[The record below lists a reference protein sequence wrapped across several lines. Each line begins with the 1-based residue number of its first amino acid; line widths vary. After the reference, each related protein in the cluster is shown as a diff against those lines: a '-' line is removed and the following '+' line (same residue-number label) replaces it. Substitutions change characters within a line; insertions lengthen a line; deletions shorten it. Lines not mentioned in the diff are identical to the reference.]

1 MQEYNKQQYVD
12 ILTEQIRCRRARSL
26 VSEEIGQHIE
36 DQEQA
41 YLREGMEAEA
51 ASREAVRQMGD
62 PVETGL
68 ALDRIHRPKTD

>member
-41 YLREGMEAEA
+41 YLR
-51 ASREAVRQMGD
+51 
-62 PVETGL
+62 
-68 ALDRIHRPKTD
+68 